1 MAKRPTR
8 KGLDTLGVAAK
19 AKRQTADKDDADMLT
34 TAIHIPRSTHK
45 LLRAVAF
52 KRANDAGGR
61 ASVSALLV
69 ELAERHRKELEE
81 EAGPLLQ

>member
-1 MAKRPTR
+1 MAKR
-8 KGLDTLGVAAK
+8 KSLDTLGVAAK
-19 AKRQTADKDDADMLT
+19 AKTRAADETGAGDDMLT
-34 TAIHIPRSTHK
+34 TAIHIPRSTWK

-69 ELAERHRKELEE
+69 ELAERHRDELEK

>member
-1 MAKRPTR
+1 MAKQPTR

-19 AKRQTADKDDADMLT
+19 GDDDMLT
-34 TAIHIPRSTHK
+34 TAIHIPRSTWK

-52 KRANDAGGR
+52 KRANDSVGR

-69 ELAERHRKELEE
+69 DLTEQHREELEK